1 MDVNGD
7 GVVDEEDDLNGDG
20 VVDEKDMKMKG
31 KGKGKGK
38 ALVNCRS
45 SPSLP

>member
-20 VVDEKDMKMKG
+20 VVDEKDMKMK
-31 KGKGKGK
+31 K